1 LPKHTELATW
11 NLGIDLVERVYKL
24 CRNLP
29 KTEKYELV
37 SQLKRASISVPSQI
51 AEGAGR
57 DSIRDYI
64 RFLTISRGSLREL
77 HTQLVICRRLKYLK
91 REQLEDTLA
100 LQQRLA
106 AKLTSQIKSLK
117 KIDQQS

>member
-1 LPKHTELATW
+1 MPKHTELATW

-77 HTQLVICRRLKYLK
+77 HTQLVICKRLKYLK

-106 AKLTSQIKSLK
+106 AKLTGQIKSLK